1 MSEGKRGAGVER
13 ETRATGTFPRHASRL
28 LRTPLAWLSASSL
41 DKRKKETSVPQ
52 AILAFSLKRVSLH
65 KSFTNT
71 NNVRFKMK
79 ISQNRKRAHKNGS
92 KQLL

>member
-28 LRTPLAWLSASSL
+28 LRTPLAWLSSL

-52 AILAFSLKRVSLH
+52 AILAFSLKRVSRH
-65 KSFTNT
+65 KKFTNT

-79 ISQNRKRAHKNGS
+79 ISQNRKRADKNGS

>member
-1 MSEGKRGAGVER
+1 MKNETAAEVEL
-13 ETRATGTFPRHASRL
+13 GTLPRHASL
-28 LRTPLAWLSASSL
+28 VLRTPLAWLSSL

-65 KSFTNT
+65 NSFTNT

-79 ISQNRKRAHKNGS
+79 ISQNRKRADKNGS